1 MLSYQ
6 ASSDITDVTQSCCL
20 HGPCYLTSVT
30 SSTRFPY
37 LIPRGRFRHKCKISL
52 ATVVLCHGNCVCGD
66 KMQRSEP
73 TAPINT
79 LRYLATR
86 SVWRKCSLQAKRI
99 QANCPH
105 PPLPLRPHGLIHRGD
120 AVMCIS
126 RRHSEGVME
135 KKKEKKKQASFKKLN
150 RNSWRVVNKWQITG
164 FSVFVLKDQLP
175 RKWELMERE
184 VVVSDTV
191 KGESGGYSELFT
203 MKRLK
208 ATFVFSVLSDVP
220 SLSLVFSP
228 KSINS

>member
-30 SSTRFPY
+30 SSARFPY

-66 KMQRSEP
+66 KMRRSEP

-99 QANCPH
+99 QANC

>member
-1 MLSYQ
+1 
-6 ASSDITDVTQSCCL
+6 
-20 HGPCYLTSVT
+20 
-30 SSTRFPY
+30 
-37 LIPRGRFRHKCKISL
+37 
-52 ATVVLCHGNCVCGD
+52 
-66 KMQRSEP
+66 
-73 TAPINT
+73 
-79 LRYLATR
+79 
-86 SVWRKCSLQAKRI
+86 
-99 QANCPH
+99 
-105 PPLPLRPHGLIHRGD
+105 
-120 AVMCIS
+120 
-126 RRHSEGVME
+126 ME

-220 SLSLVFSP
+220 SLSLAFSP